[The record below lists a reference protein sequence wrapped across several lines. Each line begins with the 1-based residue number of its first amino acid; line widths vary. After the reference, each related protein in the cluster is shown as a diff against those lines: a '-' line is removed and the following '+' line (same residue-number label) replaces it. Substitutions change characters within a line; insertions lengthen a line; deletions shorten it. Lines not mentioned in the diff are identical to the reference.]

1 MSIITGIPSINF
13 KWRVLCLMMSIVIS
27 IVTLP
32 PKAAIVINVNSLILR
47 LCLIARSLSDTVKT
61 NAKILIIM
69 R

>member
-1 MSIITGIPSINF
+1 MI
-13 KWRVLCLMMSIVIS
+13 SIVIS

-32 PKAAIVINVNSLILR
+32 PRAAIVINVNSLILR

-69 R
+69 RKKNNKYIIKRMIK